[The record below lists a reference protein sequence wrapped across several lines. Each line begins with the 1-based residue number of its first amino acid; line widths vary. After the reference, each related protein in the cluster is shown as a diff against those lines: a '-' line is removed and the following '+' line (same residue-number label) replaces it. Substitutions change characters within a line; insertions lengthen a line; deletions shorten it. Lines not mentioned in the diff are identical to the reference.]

1 MHVTEVFDYLIIA
14 LMCIGLYRVMRKT
27 EALKIMIGIVIFF
40 AVYYVANWLGLNYT
54 ASVFRKL
61 SDIFAVGIVVIF
73 YPELRLMLKK
83 LGEFTKIQAKENA
96 SVVSIVEEAVFALS
110 EKKTGALIVFD
121 PTEVLTYQ
129 SEDMVKIDAVC
140 TSDLLQTIFQPNTAL
155 HDGAV
160 IIRGDRIAY
169 AGCKLALSGKKRE
182 ELGHLGTRHLAAVEA
197 AETYGVIAVVVSEE
211 TGNISV
217 ATNKGIYRVKSSTF
231 FRNFFQDEKKKEKKL
246 KKSKK

>member
-1 MHVTEVFDYLIIA
+1 
-14 LMCIGLYRVMRKT
+14 MCIGLYRVIRKT
-27 EALKIMIGIVIFF
+27 EALKIIIGIVIFF
-40 AVYYVANWLGLNYT
+40 VVYFVANGAGLQHT

-83 LGEFTKIQAKENA
+83 LGEFTKIPMKENA
-96 SVVSIVEEAVFALS
+96 SIISIVEEAAFTLS
-110 EKKTGALIVFD
+110 EQKTGALIVFD
-121 PTEVLTYQ
+121 PTQVLTYHT
-129 SEDMVKIDAVC
+129 EDMVRVDAVC
-140 TSDLLQTIFQPNTAL
+140 TSDLLRTLFHPNTPL

-160 IIRGDRIAY
+160 IIQGERIAY

-211 TGNISV
+211 TGNISI
-217 ATNKGIYRVKSSTF
+217 ATDKGVYKVKSSTF
-231 FRNFFQDEKKKEKKL
+231 FRTFFQEEKKK
-246 KKSKK
+246 KKSSKK

>member
-1 MHVTEVFDYLIIA
+1 MHVIEMVDYLIIA
-14 LMCIGLYRVMRKT
+14 LMCIGLYRVIRKT
-27 EALKIMIGIVIFF
+27 EALKIIIGIVIFF
-40 AVYYVANWLGLNYT
+40 VIYYLANWLGLAYT

-83 LGEFTKIQAKENA
+83 MGEFTKIQSKEDA
-96 SVVSIVEEAVFALS
+96 SVVAVVEEAVFSLS

-121 PTEVLTYQ
+121 PSEVLAYQ
-129 SEDMVKIDAVC
+129 TDDMVKVDAVC
-140 TSDLLQTIFQPNTAL
+140 TSALLETIFFANTAL

-160 IIRGDRIAY
+160 IIQGERVAY

-217 ATNKGIYRVKSSTF
+217 ATDKGIYRVKSSTF
-231 FRNFFQDEKKKEKKL
+231 FRTFFQEEKKKKKL
-246 KKSKK
+246 LKK